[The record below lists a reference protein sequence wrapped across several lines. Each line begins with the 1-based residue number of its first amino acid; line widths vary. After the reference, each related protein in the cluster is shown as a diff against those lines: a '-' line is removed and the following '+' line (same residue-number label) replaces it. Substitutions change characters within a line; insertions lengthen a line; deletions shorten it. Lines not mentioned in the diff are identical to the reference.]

1 MLMLYWV
8 YEELE
13 YSPERNVE
21 IFYGLAKTED
31 DAKRFYER
39 KTSILSSITEKK
51 VDVYK
56 YREVD
61 DSYAERFKFIDK
73 DLLDCDFFNVSVV
86 FPQSE
91 KPHVSVWDDGN
102 KEDTTYKFNST
113 NNTTTVIGSCPW
125 GISKEQIIK
134 QATEFLLDVV
144 IVY

>member
-1 MLMLYWV
+1 MLYWV

-39 KTSILSSITEKK
+39 KNSILSSITEKK

-73 DLLDCDFFNVSVV
+73 NILDCDFLM
-86 FPQSE
+86 
-91 KPHVSVWDDGN
+91 HR
-102 KEDTTYKFNST
+102 
-113 NNTTTVIGSCPW
+113 
-125 GISKEQIIK
+125 
-134 QATEFLLDVV
+134 
-144 IVY
+144 